1 MPIIYKKG
9 SLFNA
14 PKGSVLV
21 HAMSAKGVWGKGIA
35 KEFRD
40 RFPNSYEIY
49 RTLCNNDTLDSG
61 QAFVLPTENDYRVGC
76 LITSYGYCDQRDSK
90 DVILENTRKALLDI
104 LGATN
109 KLNCYIGL
117 DEEIHSNKFNS
128 GLFGVPWKETEKI
141 LLDIISEI
149 GYTKNWTIWEL

>member
-1 MPIIYKKG
+1 MSIVYKKG
-9 SLFNA
+9 SLFDA

-40 RFPNSYEIY
+40 RFPQSYEIY
-49 RTLCNNDTLDSG
+49 KNLCDNKTLDRG
-61 QAFVLPTENDYRVGC
+61 QAFVLPTENEYRVGC

-90 DVILENTRKALLDI
+90 NRILENTRLALLDI

-109 KLNCYIGL
+109 KLNCYIEL

-128 GLFGVPWKETEKI
+128 GLFGVEWNLTEKI
-141 LLDIISEI
+141 LVEVMKET
-149 GYTKNWTIWEL
+149 GYSKDWTIWSL